1 MSMNMFKQEN
11 IVSLFKSA
19 GDTLKKVFDK
29 PLYVLGII
37 ALLFVGTSFL
47 GNFLATPFGVGLLIG
62 VIGTMYVIANYFNDN
77 KDKNDNKD

>member
-1 MSMNMFKQEN
+1 MNVSMDMFKQEN
-11 IVSLFKSA
+11 ITSLFNSA

-47 GNFLATPFGVGLLIG
+47 GNFLSTPFGIGLLIG
-62 VIGTMYVIANYFNDN
+62 IIGTIYVIANYFNQD
-77 KDKNDNKD
+77 KDKKD